1 MTEPTTRSRSNF
13 GSRTRQSESRS
24 RSGAKATSPTRK
36 DHNRRE
42 VVKRSHGH
50 ISDRSPQSR
59 SQRELRETSKE
70 SLFTPGSHDRHSL
83 IRDARVNHSSGPSK
97 NTRRLNPA
105 LPKTAKSYS
114 NPTDFQSK
122 IFVRRRRFF
131 RLLLAVIL
139 VAFIARLVDIQ
150 VIHSSQ
156 YRAQSASELTTTI
169 QVPPLRGGIYARD
182 GEPLALS
189 LPTEDVYADDFQIK
203 HPLSEASALAPLLGI
218 SPAKLLPKLQEHSGY
233 VLLAKQLDQ
242 TKSKKIISNAFPGVT
257 LIPDSIREVPNGGL
271 ALPVIGFTNG
281 SGAGAAG
288 LEYKY
293 NSLLA
298 GHAGSTTIL
307 ESPNG
312 VTLPQTPVINP
323 SLSRPGTGIEL
334 TLDESLQYETEQALA
349 AEIKSTG
356 AKSGSAIIMD
366 VHTGNILAM
375 ASLQATHFNPNST
388 PASTNASSSSSK
400 GGIGTAA
407 IPIGPTHAVTEAASN
422 LATTQLY
429 EPGSDF
435 KIVTFTA
442 ALSNGTITPNSVFT
456 VPDQITL
463 DGSLFHDAEPH
474 PTQPMTATEILAQSS
489 NIGTSEIAQK
499 LGEGPLL
506 AQVKN
511 LGFGSPTGLGFP
523 GDSTGLLVSAAQW
536 EPTDIVSLPIGQ
548 VDAVSPLQVL
558 DAYNMAANGGVM
570 VKPRLVQATI
580 GPNGSLKPTPAS
592 AERRILTP
600 SISHEFTKMLEQV
613 VIQGT
618 GAKSV
623 IPGYFVAGKTGTS
636 NIPSKTH
643 LGFVPGAFMATF
655 VGYAPANN
663 PTFSAIVVLDRP
675 NNYYGGSAAAP
686 VFSQIVGYALHE
698 YHIPTTPGAP
708 TSRALPANFTPA

>member
-1 MTEPTTRSRSNF
+1 MMESTTKSRRKLTSPA
-13 GSRTRQSESRS
+13 RRADARS
-24 RSGAKATSPTRK
+24 RSGPRASSISREN
-36 DHNRRE
+36 HYRRE
-42 VVKRSHGH
+42 VVKRPRGH
-50 ISDRSPQSR
+50 VSDRSPQSR
-59 SQRELRETSKE
+59 TQRELKEISKE
-70 SLFTPGSHDRHSL
+70 SFLGSGSHDRYSRAKDGGVNRSSNSIKNKRRPMSISTKNDKSL
-83 IRDARVNHSSGPSK
+83 SK
-97 NTRRLNPA
+97 PTA
-105 LPKTAKSYS
+105 L
-114 NPTDFQSK
+114 QSK
-122 IFVRRRRFF
+122 IFIRRIRFF
-131 RLLLAVIL
+131 RLVLALIL
-139 VAFIARLVDIQ
+139 VAIVARLVDIQ
-150 VIHSSQ
+150 IVHSSQ
-156 YRAQSASELTTTI
+156 YRAESASELTTTVQI
-169 QVPPLRGGIYARD
+169 PPLRGGIYARD

-203 HPLSEASALAPLLGI
+203 HPLSEATALAPLLGI

-242 TKSKKIISNAFPGVT
+242 TKSKKIMSNAFPGVT
-257 LIPDSIREVPNGGL
+257 LLPDSVRVVPNGSL

-293 NSLLA
+293 NSLLT

-312 VTLPQTPVINP
+312 VTLPQTPVVNH
-323 SLSRPGTGIEL
+323 SLARPGTGIEL

-388 PASTNASSSSSK
+388 PSSTNSSSNTTS
-400 GGIGTAA
+400 GGIGSTVV
-407 IPIGPTHAVTEAASN
+407 PIGPTHAVTEAASN

-474 PTQPMTATEILAQSS
+474 PTQPMTATEIIAQSS

-499 LGEGPLL
+499 LGVGPLL

-580 GPNGSLKPTPAS
+580 GPNGSVKPTPAS
-592 AERRILTP
+592 SQRRILTP
-600 SISHEFTKMLEQV
+600 SIDHEFTKMLEQV

-618 GAKSV
+618 GAKAV

-636 NIPSKTH
+636 NIPSKTR

-708 TSRALPANFTPA
+708 TSHALPANFTPA